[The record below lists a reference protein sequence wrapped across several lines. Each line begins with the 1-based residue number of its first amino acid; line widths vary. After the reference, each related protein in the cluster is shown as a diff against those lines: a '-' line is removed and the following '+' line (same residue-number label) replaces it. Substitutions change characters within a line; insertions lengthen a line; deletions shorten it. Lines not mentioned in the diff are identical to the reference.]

1 MTTLTGTDKSFMVL
15 PLNGK
20 RPKVLIADDH
30 ALFAEGLAKLLEPD
44 FEIAAIV
51 HDGDELIVAM
61 KQHNPDLALLDVSM
75 PKLTGVEA
83 ARKLLE
89 IKPTCKL
96 ICVTM
101 HSNPE
106 FVREA
111 FRAGAA
117 GYVLK
122 RSAGA
127 ELREAIRQV
136 MSGNAYVSPHLTKDV
151 LSIMLQPRAP
161 VLTARQR
168 EILRFV
174 ALGLSG
180 KEIASRLNIS
190 VKTAHFHKTSIMEKL
205 NLHTTAELT
214 RYALE
219 HGIAS

>member
-1 MTTLTGTDKSFMVL
+1 ML

-20 RPKVLIADDH
+20 RTKVLIADDH
-30 ALFAEGLAKLLEPD
+30 ALFAEGLAKLLEP
-44 FEIAAIV
+44 EYEVTAIV
-51 HDGDELIVAM
+51 HDGDELLQAVR
-61 KQHNPDLALLDVSM
+61 QHSPDLVLLDVSM

-83 ARKLLE
+83 ARKVLE
-89 IKPTCKL
+89 IRPTVRL

-127 ELREAIRQV
+127 ELRDAIRQV
-136 MSGNAYVSPHLTKDV
+136 LSGNAYVSPHLTKDV

-174 ALGLSG
+174 AQGLSG

>member
-1 MTTLTGTDKSFMVL
+1 MTNPA
-15 PLNGK
+15 PL
-20 RPKVLIADDH
+20 RPRLKVLIADDH
-30 ALFAEGLAKLLEPD
+30 TLVAEGLARLLERD
-44 FEIAAIV
+44 FDVVETVENGADLIRAAR
-51 HDGDELIVAM
+51 
-61 KQHNPDLALLDVSM
+61 QHAPDLALIDVSM
-75 PKLTGVEA
+75 PELTGVEA

-89 IKPTCKL
+89 VAPHCKI

-111 FRAGAA
+111 FRAGAS

-127 ELREAIRQV
+127 ELSEAIRQV
-136 MSGNAYVSPHLTKDV
+136 LNGNAYVSPLLTKDV
-151 LSIMLQPRAP
+151 LSILLQPRTP
-161 VLTARQR
+161 SLTARQR

-174 ALGLSG
+174 AQGLSA

-214 RYALE
+214 KYALE

>member
-1 MTTLTGTDKSFMVL
+1 MTTAPPPHRRL
-15 PLNGK
+15 
-20 RPKVLIADDH
+20 KVLIADDH
-30 ALFAEGLAKLLEPD
+30 TLVAEGLARLLEPD
-44 FEIAAIV
+44 FDVVEMVDNGAA
-51 HDGDELIVAM
+51 LIRAAREH
-61 KQHNPDLALLDVSM
+61 QPDLALIDVSM
-75 PKLTGVEA
+75 PELTGVEA
-83 ARKLLE
+83 ARKVLE
-89 IKPTCKL
+89 AAPDCKI

-111 FRAGAA
+111 FRAGAS

-127 ELREAIRQV
+127 ELAEAIRQV
-136 MSGNAYVSPHLTKDV
+136 LHGNAYVSPLLTKDV
-151 LSIMLQPRAP
+151 LSILLQPRAP
-161 VLTARQR
+161 ALTARQR

-174 ALGLSG
+174 AQGLSA

-219 HGIAS
+219 HGIAP

>member
-1 MTTLTGTDKSFMVL
+1 MKRARDNRHMTAPGTRARL
-15 PLNGK
+15 
-20 RPKVLIADDH
+20 KVLIADDH
-30 ALFAEGLAKLLEPD
+30 TLVAEGLAKILEGD
-44 FEIAAIV
+44 FDVVATVQNGSDLVKAA
-51 HDGDELIVAM
+51 E
-61 KQHNPDLALLDVSM
+61 QYYPDLALIDVSM
-75 PKLTGVEA
+75 PELTGVEA
-83 ARKLLE
+83 ARKLVELV
-89 IKPTCKL
+89 PHCKV

-111 FRAGAA
+111 FRAGAS

-127 ELREAIRQV
+127 ELLEAIRQV
-136 MSGNAYVSPHLTKDV
+136 LSGNAYVSPLLTKDV
-151 LSIMLQPRAP
+151 LSIMLQPRSP
-161 VLTARQR
+161 TLTSRQR

-174 ALGLSG
+174 AQGLSA

-205 NLHTTAELT
+205 NIHTTAELT
-214 RYALE
+214 KYALE

>member
-1 MTTLTGTDKSFMVL
+1 MMIASGPRPRLT
-15 PLNGK
+15 
-20 RPKVLIADDH
+20 VLIADDH
-30 ALFAEGLAKLLEPD
+30 TLVAEGLAKLLEND
-44 FEIAAIV
+44 FDVVGTVDNGADLVSAA
-51 HDGDELIVAM
+51 
-61 KQHNPDLALLDVSM
+61 QRYYPDLALIDVSM
-75 PKLTGVEA
+75 PELTGVEA
-83 ARKLLE
+83 ARKLTE
-89 IKPTCKL
+89 IVPHCKV

-111 FRAGAA
+111 FRAGAS

-127 ELREAIRQV
+127 ELAEAIRQV
-136 MSGNAYVSPHLTKDV
+136 LHGNAYVSPLLTKDV
-151 LSIMLQPRAP
+151 LSILLQPRAP
-161 VLTARQR
+161 ALTARQR

-174 ALGLSG
+174 AQGLSA

-214 RYALE
+214 KYALE

>member
-1 MTTLTGTDKSFMVL
+1 MTTLTGTDKSFMLL

-44 FEIAAIV
+44 FEVAAIV
-51 HDGDELIVAM
+51 HDGDELIQAM
-61 KQHNPDLALLDVSM
+61 KLHNPDLALLDVSM

-151 LSIMLQPRAP
+151 LSIMLQPRTP
-161 VLTARQR
+161 LLTARQR

>member
-1 MTTLTGTDKSFMVL
+1 MLL
-15 PLNGK
+15 PMNGK
-20 RPKVLIADDH
+20 RLKVLIADDH

-44 FEIAAIV
+44 FEVAAIV
-51 HDGDELIVAM
+51 HDGDELIEAM
-61 KQHNPDLALLDVSM
+61 KQHSPDLALLDVSM

-89 IKPTCKL
+89 IKPACKL

-111 FRAGAA
+111 FRAGAS

-151 LSIMLQPRAP
+151 LSIMLQPRTP
-161 VLTARQR
+161 VLTSRQR

-174 ALGLSG
+174 ALGFSG
-180 KEIASRLNIS
+180 KEIASQLNIS

>member
-1 MTTLTGTDKSFMVL
+1 MIV
-15 PLNGK
+15 PAQ
-20 RPKVLIADDH
+20 RPRLKVLIADDH
-30 ALFAEGLAKLLEPD
+30 ALFAEGLAKLLERD
-44 FEIAAIV
+44 FEVIAIV
-51 HDGDELIVAM
+51 NDG
-61 KQHNPDLALLDVSM
+61 QHLLEAGRQYRPDLALLDVSM
-75 PKLTGVEA
+75 PDLSGVEA

-89 IKPTCKL
+89 VAPACKL

-111 FRAGAA
+111 FRAGVS

-127 ELREAIRQV
+127 ELNEAIRQV
-136 MSGNAYVSPHLTKDV
+136 MNGNAYVSPLLTKDV
-151 LSIMLQPRAP
+151 LSILLQPKAP
-161 VLTARQR
+161 ELTARQR

-174 ALGLSG
+174 AQGLSA
-180 KEIASRLNIS
+180 KEIANRLNIS

>member
-1 MTTLTGTDKSFMVL
+1 MTS
-15 PLNGK
+15 PSP
-20 RPKVLIADDH
+20 RPRIKALIADDH
-30 ALFAEGLAKLLEPD
+30 VLFAEGLAKLLEPD
-44 FEIAAIV
+44 FDVVAV
-51 HDGDELIVAM
+51 VNDGEHLLRAVA
-61 KQHNPDLALLDVSM
+61 QYRPDLALLDVSM
-75 PKLTGVEA
+75 PELTGVEA
-83 ARKLLE
+83 ARKILE
-89 IKPTCKL
+89 IVPNCKL

-111 FRAGAA
+111 FRAGAS

-127 ELREAIRQV
+127 ELNEAIRQV
-136 MSGNAYVSPHLTKDV
+136 MSGNAYVSPLLTKDV
-151 LSIMLQPRAP
+151 LSILLQPRVPA
-161 VLTARQR
+161 LTTRQR

-174 ALGLSG
+174 AQGLSA

-214 RYALE
+214 KYALE

>member
-1 MTTLTGTDKSFMVL
+1 MLAAQRSKL
-15 PLNGK
+15 K
-20 RPKVLIADDH
+20 ILIADDH
-30 ALFAEGLAKLLEPD
+30 ALFAEGLAKLLERD
-44 FEIAAIV
+44 FEVIAIV
-51 HDGDELIVAM
+51 NDGEHLIQAAR
-61 KQHNPDLALLDVSM
+61 QHHPDLVLLDVSM
-75 PKLTGVEA
+75 PGLTGVEA

-89 IKPTCKL
+89 VVPDCKL

-111 FRAGAA
+111 FRAGAS

-127 ELREAIRQV
+127 ELAEAIRQV
-136 MSGNAYVSPHLTKDV
+136 MNGNAYVSPLLTKDV
-151 LSIMLQPRAP
+151 LSILLQPKTP

-174 ALGLSG
+174 AQGLSA

-205 NLHTTAELT
+205 KLHTTAELT

>member
-1 MTTLTGTDKSFMVL
+1 MTTAAL
-15 PLNGK
+15 PTTRL
-20 RPKVLIADDH
+20 KVLIADDH
-30 ALFAEGLAKLLEPD
+30 ALVAEGLARLLEPD
-44 FEIAAIV
+44 YDVVDTVQNGADLIRAAQE
-51 HDGDELIVAM
+51 HL
-61 KQHNPDLALLDVSM
+61 PDLALIDISM
-75 PKLTGVEA
+75 PELTGVEA

-89 IKPTCKL
+89 ITPNCKI

-111 FRAGAA
+111 FRAGAS

-127 ELREAIRQV
+127 ELSEAIKQV
-136 MSGNAYVSPHLTKDV
+136 MNGNAYVSPLLTKDV
-151 LSIMLQPRAP
+151 LSILLQPRTPA
-161 VLTARQR
+161 LTSRQR

-174 ALGLSG
+174 AQGLSA

-214 RYALE
+214 KYALE